1 MTSASPFYV
10 FNDLYDQAT
19 TANINSFFQVMED
32 PLQSQRLKY
41 AFESDKG
48 LLGESHR
55 QKMLS
60 FCGKCISELHLSF
73 LSFDAPE

>member
-1 MTSASPFYV
+1 
-10 FNDLYDQAT
+10 
-19 TANINSFFQVMED
+19 MED

-48 LLGESHR
+48 LLGES
-55 QKMLS
+55 QTENAVSL
-60 FCGKCISELHLSF
+60 CGKCISELHLSF

>member
-1 MTSASPFYV
+1 MTSPSPFYR
-10 FNDLYDQAT
+10 FNDLYDQVT
-19 TANINSFFQVMED
+19 TANINSYFQVMED

-48 LLGESHR
+48 LLGES
-55 QKMLS
+55 QTENAVL
-60 FCGKCISELHLSF
+60 CGKCISELHLSF